1 MLVLHQAQLWVKL
14 FWFIFILLGNY
25 NYQVK
30 LGLDSRKKKKIH
42 VHSCYHL
49 CLHLLCLLPEDSDVS
64 GELMYPVK
72 GSEITFHLCNLSLN
86 FLSPKKA
93 PHLREF
99 LNCPNEYNWK
109 SLRLWKRSNLWAQS
123 TGDGTRASFWSL
135 WFRNLIYYFDLLSE
149 VPSWPG
155 WHGILHTNTALV
167 YFLNGTSLP

>member
-1 MLVLHQAQLWVKL
+1 MLVLHQAQLWVNL
-14 FWFIFILLGNY
+14 FWFIFILLGND

-30 LGLDSRKKKKIH
+30 LGLDSRKKKKIN

-49 CLHLLCLLPEDSDVS
+49 RLHLLCLQPEDSD

-86 FLSPKKA
+86 FLSPQKA
-93 PHLREF
+93 AHLREF